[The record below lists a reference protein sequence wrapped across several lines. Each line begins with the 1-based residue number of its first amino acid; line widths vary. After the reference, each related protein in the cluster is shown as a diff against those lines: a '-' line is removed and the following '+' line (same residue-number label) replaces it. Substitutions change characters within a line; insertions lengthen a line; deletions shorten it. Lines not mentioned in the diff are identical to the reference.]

1 MDEKKLSDVPVSVV
15 DLATILTGKTAADT
29 FKNSLDL
36 ARHAELWGY
45 KRYWLA
51 EHHSMESIAS
61 SATSVLIGY
70 IARQFGTAAFLPKHF

>member
-36 ARHAELWGY
+36 ARHAEL
-45 KRYWLA
+45 
-51 EHHSMESIAS
+51 
-61 SATSVLIGY
+61 
-70 IARQFGTAAFLPKHF
+70 